1 MKKQGIQRYIQEM
14 IGSVEGMISLTIISD
29 ESGEVLAYESKDS
42 NIDNQL
48 AASFQIEVLRQISR
62 GLNYVDNLN
71 DKSINDIVITTPE
84 QLHFIFSSENR
95 DMVAHLIADSKQ
107 TSEGMVKLIH
117 KKYKKDLTL

>member
-1 MKKQGIQRYIQEM
+1 MTNQGIQRYIQEM
-14 IGSVEGMISLTIISD
+14 IGSVEGMISLTIISV
-29 ESGEVLAYESKDS
+29 ELGEVLAYESKDS

-62 GLNYVDNLN
+62 GLKYVDNLN
-71 DKSINDIVITTPE
+71 DKSINDIAITMPE

-95 DMVAHLIADSKQ
+95 DMVVHLIADSKQ
-107 TSEGMVKLIH
+107 TSEGMVKLFH

>member
-1 MKKQGIQRYIQEM
+1 MTKQGIQRYIQEM

-62 GLNYVDNLN
+62 GLKYVDNLN
-71 DKSINDIVITTPE
+71 DKSINDIAITTPE

-117 KKYKKDLTL
+117 KKYKKDLTI

>member
-1 MKKQGIQRYIQEM
+1 MTKQGIQRYIQEM

-117 KKYKKDLTL
+117 KKYKEDLTL

>member
-1 MKKQGIQRYIQEM
+1 MTKQGIQRYIQEM
-14 IGSVEGMISLTIISD
+14 IGSVEGMISLTIISV

-117 KKYKKDLTL
+117 KKYKEDLTL

>member
-1 MKKQGIQRYIQEM
+1 MTKQGIQRYIQEM
-14 IGSVEGMISLTIISD
+14 SGSVEAMISLTIISV

-71 DKSINDIVITTPE
+71 DKSINDIAITMPE

-95 DMVAHLIADSKQ
+95 DMVVHLIADSKQ

>member
-1 MKKQGIQRYIQEM
+1 MEKQGIQRYIQEM
-14 IGSVEGMISLTIISD
+14 IGSVEGMISLTIISV

-48 AASFQIEVLRQISR
+48 AASFQIEVLRQILR

>member
-1 MKKQGIQRYIQEM
+1 MTKQGIQRYIQEM
-14 IGSVEGMISLTIISD
+14 IGSVEGMISLTIISV

-71 DKSINDIVITTPE
+71 DKSINDIAITTPE

-95 DMVAHLIADSKQ
+95 DMVAHLISDSKQ

>member
-1 MKKQGIQRYIQEM
+1 MTKQGIPRYIQEM
-14 IGSVEGMISLTIISD
+14 IGSVEGMISLTIISV

>member
-1 MKKQGIQRYIQEM
+1 MTKQGIQRYIQEM
-14 IGSVEGMISLTIISD
+14 IGSVEGMISLTIISV

-71 DKSINDIVITTPE
+71 DKSINDVAITTPE

-95 DMVAHLIADSKQ
+95 DIVVHLIADSKQ
-107 TSEGMVKLIH
+107 TSEGMVKLFH

>member
-1 MKKQGIQRYIQEM
+1 MTKQGIQRYIQEM
-14 IGSVEGMISLTIISD
+14 IGSVEGIISLTIISV
-29 ESGEVLAYESKDS
+29 ELGEVLAYESKDS

-62 GLNYVDNLN
+62 GLKYVDNLN
-71 DKSINDIVITTPE
+71 DKSINDIAITMPE

-107 TSEGMVKLIH
+107 TSEGMVKLFH

>member
-1 MKKQGIQRYIQEM
+1 MTKQGIQRYIQEM
-14 IGSVEGMISLTIISD
+14 IGSVEGMISLTIISV
-29 ESGEVLAYESKDS
+29 ELGEVLAYESKDS

-62 GLNYVDNLN
+62 GLKYVDNLN
-71 DKSINDIVITTPE
+71 DKSINDIAITMPE

-95 DMVAHLIADSKQ
+95 DIVVHLIADSKQ
-107 TSEGMVKLIH
+107 TSEGMVKLFH

>member
-1 MKKQGIQRYIQEM
+1 MTKQGIQRYIQEM
-14 IGSVEGMISLTIISD
+14 IGSVEGMISLTIISY

>member
-1 MKKQGIQRYIQEM
+1 MTKQGIQRYIQEM
-14 IGSVEGMISLTIISD
+14 IGSVEGMISLTIISV

-117 KKYKKDLTL
+117 KKYNKDLTL

>member
-1 MKKQGIQRYIQEM
+1 MTKQGIQRYIQEM
-14 IGSVEGMISLTIISD
+14 IGSVEGMISLTIISV

-48 AASFQIEVLRQISR
+48 AASFQIEVLRQVSR
-62 GLNYVDNLN
+62 GLKYVDNLN
-71 DKSINDIVITTPE
+71 DKSINDIAITTPE

>member
-1 MKKQGIQRYIQEM
+1 MKKQGIPRYIQEM
-14 IGSVEGMISLTIISD
+14 IGSVEGMISLTIISV

-48 AASFQIEVLRQISR
+48 AASFQIEVLRQILR

-71 DKSINDIVITTPE
+71 DKSINDIAVTTPE

-117 KKYKKDLTL
+117 KKYKEDLTL

>member
-1 MKKQGIQRYIQEM
+1 MTKQGIPRYIQEM
-14 IGSVEGMISLTIISD
+14 IGSVEGMISLTIISV

-62 GLNYVDNLN
+62 GLKYVDNLN
-71 DKSINDIVITTPE
+71 DKSINDIAITTPE

-95 DMVAHLIADSKQ
+95 DMVAHLITDSKQ

>member
-1 MKKQGIQRYIQEM
+1 MTKQGIQRYIQEM
-14 IGSVEGMISLTIISD
+14 SGSVEGMISLTIISD
-29 ESGEVLAYESKDS
+29 ESGEALGYESKDS

>member
-1 MKKQGIQRYIQEM
+1 MTKQGIQRYIQEM

-117 KKYKKDLTL
+117 KKYKEDFTL

>member
-1 MKKQGIQRYIQEM
+1 MKKQGIPRYIQEM

-107 TSEGMVKLIH
+107 TSEGMVKLFH

>member
-1 MKKQGIQRYIQEM
+1 MTKQGIPRYIQEM
-14 IGSVEGMISLTIISD
+14 IGSVEGMISLTIISV
-29 ESGEVLAYESKDS
+29 ELGEVLAYESKDS

-62 GLNYVDNLN
+62 GLKYVDNLN

-95 DMVAHLIADSKQ
+95 DMVVHLIADSKQ
-107 TSEGMVKLIH
+107 TSEGMVKLFH

>member
-1 MKKQGIQRYIQEM
+1 MTKQGMPRYIQEM
-14 IGSVEGMISLTIISD
+14 IGSVEGMISLTIISV
-29 ESGEVLAYESKDS
+29 ELGEVLAYESKDS

-48 AASFQIEVLRQISR
+48 AASFQIEVLRQILR

-71 DKSINDIVITTPE
+71 DKSINDIAITTPE

-95 DMVAHLIADSKQ
+95 DMVAHLITDSKQ
-107 TSEGMVKLIH
+107 TSEGIVKLIH

>member
-1 MKKQGIQRYIQEM
+1 MTKQGIQRYIQEM
-14 IGSVEGMISLTIISD
+14 IGSVEGMISLTIISV

-62 GLNYVDNLN
+62 GLKYVDNLN
-71 DKSINDIVITTPE
+71 DKSINDIAITMPE

-95 DMVAHLIADSKQ
+95 DMVVHLIADSKQ
-107 TSEGMVKLIH
+107 TSEGMVKLFH

>member
-1 MKKQGIQRYIQEM
+1 MTKQGIQRYIQEM
-14 IGSVEGMISLTIISD
+14 IGSVEGMISLTIISV

-62 GLNYVDNLN
+62 GLKYVDNLN
-71 DKSINDIVITTPE
+71 DKSINDIAITTPE
-84 QLHFIFSSENR
+84 QLHFIFSSENK
-95 DMVAHLIADSKQ
+95 DMVVHLIADSKQ
-107 TSEGMVKLIH
+107 TSEGMVKLFH

>member
-1 MKKQGIQRYIQEM
+1 MTKQGIQRYIQEM

>member
-1 MKKQGIQRYIQEM
+1 MTKQGIQRYIQEM

-107 TSEGMVKLIH
+107 ISEGMVKLIH

>member
-1 MKKQGIQRYIQEM
+1 MTKQGIQRYIQEM
-14 IGSVEGMISLTIISD
+14 IGSVEGMISLTIISV

-71 DKSINDIVITTPE
+71 DKSINDIAITTPE

>member
-1 MKKQGIQRYIQEM
+1 MTKQGIPRYIQEM
-14 IGSVEGMISLTIISD
+14 IGSVEGMISLTIISV
-29 ESGEVLAYESKDS
+29 ELGEVLAYESKDS

-62 GLNYVDNLN
+62 GLKYVDNLN
-71 DKSINDIVITTPE
+71 DKSINDIAITTPE

-107 TSEGMVKLIH
+107 TSEGMVKLFH